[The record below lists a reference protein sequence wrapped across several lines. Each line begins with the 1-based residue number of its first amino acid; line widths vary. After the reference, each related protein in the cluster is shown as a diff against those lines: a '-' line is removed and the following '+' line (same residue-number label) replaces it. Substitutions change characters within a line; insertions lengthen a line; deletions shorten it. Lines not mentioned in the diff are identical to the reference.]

1 MLYLLLHA
9 AKVVVG
15 DTIDKMG
22 MGGELYS
29 SQEFYEQV
37 LGRYQESFSI
47 WVVQAMIY

>member
-9 AKVVVG
+9 AEVVAG
-15 DTIDKMG
+15 DTSEKMG

-37 LGRYQESFSI
+37 LGRYQESFFI
-47 WVVQAMIY
+47 